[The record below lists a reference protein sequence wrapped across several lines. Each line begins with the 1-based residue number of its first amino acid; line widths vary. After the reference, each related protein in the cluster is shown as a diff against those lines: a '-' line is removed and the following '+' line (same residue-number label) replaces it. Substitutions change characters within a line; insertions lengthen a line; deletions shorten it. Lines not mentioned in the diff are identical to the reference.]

1 MTDTRPIARCQEK
14 GCPCIGRFA
23 TGYCPMHIR
32 DAPRPPTLYEKWT
45 ADPGSQP

>member
-14 GCPCIGRFA
+14 ACPCIGRFA

-32 DAPRPPTLYEKWT
+32 DAPRPPTWAESVDT
-45 ADPGSQP
+45 DEGTH